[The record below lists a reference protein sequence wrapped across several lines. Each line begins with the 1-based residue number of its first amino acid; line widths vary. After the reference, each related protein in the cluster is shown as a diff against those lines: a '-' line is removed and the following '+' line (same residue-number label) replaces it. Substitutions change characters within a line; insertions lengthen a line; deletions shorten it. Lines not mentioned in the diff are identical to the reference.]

1 MDFIAMDYETAAGQ
15 RATAC
20 SVALVVVR
28 DSRVVDSFYSLIN
41 PEVRFSPYNVQVH
54 HITESMVRDA
64 PTWPELWP
72 HIQSFFTANQLV
84 AAHNASFDVSVVRKS
99 LERYGIPP
107 VQFQYIDTVRTS
119 KHFYPDLP
127 NHKLDTVS
135 RALNID
141 LQHHHNALDD
151 SYACARILLAEEKA
165 FSANDLRGF
174 VKLA

>member
-28 DSRVVDSFYSLIN
+28 GSRVVDSFYSLIN
-41 PEVRFSPYNVQVH
+41 PEVRFSPYNVQIH
-54 HITESMVRDA
+54 HITPQMVQDA

-84 AAHNASFDVSVVRKS
+84 AAHNATFDVSVVRKS
-99 LERYGIPP
+99 LERYHLAPAE
-107 VQFQYIDTVRTS
+107 FQYIDTVRTS
-119 KHFYPDLP
+119 KYFYPELP

-135 RALNID
+135 RALHID
-141 LQHHHNALDD
+141 LEHHHNALDD
-151 SYACARILLAEEKA
+151 SYACARILLQEEKQFTPRA
-165 FSANDLRGF
+165 LQPF